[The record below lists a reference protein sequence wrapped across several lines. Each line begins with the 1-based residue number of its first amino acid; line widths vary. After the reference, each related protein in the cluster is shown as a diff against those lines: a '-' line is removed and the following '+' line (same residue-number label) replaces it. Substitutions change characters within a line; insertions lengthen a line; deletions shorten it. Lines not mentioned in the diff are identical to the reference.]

1 MEIVA
6 GSFTLISSCLGS
18 NHIIYQSKLF
28 CLQITSYEKTAVI
41 SSGSATLFESLSLLI
56 IFLIFKPSFMA
67 TAADGSDIYPSD
79 SRKESQGAGGED
91 AGGVSLEE
99 RGHVDASR
107 TRLCLFKKQQLPN
120 CL

>member
-1 MEIVA
+1 
-6 GSFTLISSCLGS
+6 
-18 NHIIYQSKLF
+18 
-28 CLQITSYEKTAVI
+28 
-41 SSGSATLFESLSLLI
+41 
-56 IFLIFKPSFMA
+56 MA

-79 SRKESQGAGGED
+79 SRRESQGAGGED
-91 AGGVSLEE
+91 NGGVSLEE